1 MDELEIEKS
10 QVLESLKGEDHLKVK
25 QRPNSDMEQMKERF
39 ARLLL
44 GEDMSGRGNGVSS
57 ALALSNAIT
66 NLAASVFGKQNKLA
80 PMPDH
85 LKKKWR
91 KEIDWLVSVTD
102 NIVEFVPSQQEGKDG
117 LNMEIM
123 VTQQRRD
130 LLMNIPAIKK
140 LDAML
145 IDCLDKFKDEKEFWY
160 VDKGADESDSGVQRL
175 DRWWLP
181 TVKVPSRG
189 LSYETRKWM
198 QHQKECCNQVL
209 KASMAIN
216 AQVISEMEIPETYI
230 DTLPKNGKSSL
241 GDSIYKS
248 ITDEFFDPGEF
259 LSSMDMSSDKNV
271 MDLKNKLEASIV
283 IWKRKMNHKD
293 LKSSWSSS
301 ISSERRELFEER
313 AETILLLL
321 KQRFP
326 GLPQSS
332 LDISKIEFNK
342 DIGHAVL
349 ESYSRVLESLASTVM
364 NSIEDVLYA
373 DEVVR
378 NPELEM
384 IKEQSMDLI
393 AGSPRSIRGLG
404 QLKEWTPVHSPRGK
418 PTSMTLFDSMGWG
431 LDQGKM
437 EMNGSSSPD
446 LSKPVKI
453 LTKAKMSYIEKLE
466 AYGLRSPTARH

>member
-1 MDELEIEKS
+1 MDELKRNIAQVPEEARIE
-10 QVLESLKGEDHLKVK
+10 VK
-25 QRPNSDMEQMKERF
+25 KRPNSDMEQMKERF
-39 ARLLL
+39 AKLLL

-80 PMPDH
+80 PMPED
-85 LKKKWR
+85 LKKRWR
-91 KEIDWLVSVTD
+91 KEVNWLLSVTD
-102 NIVEFVPSQQEGKDG
+102 NIVEFVPSQQQGKDG
-117 LNMEIM
+117 SNMEIM
-123 VTQQRRD
+123 VTQQRTD

-145 IDCLDKFKDEKEFWY
+145 IDCLDNFKDEKEFWY
-160 VDKGADESDSGVQRL
+160 VAKDADESEKGVQRL

-181 TVKVPSRG
+181 SVKVPEGG
-189 LSYETRKWM
+189 LSDETRKWM

-216 AQVISEMEIPETYI
+216 AQVLSEMEIPETYI
-230 DTLPKNGKSSL
+230 ETLPKNGKASL

-248 ITDEFFDPGEF
+248 ITDEYFDPGEF
-259 LSSMDMSSDKNV
+259 LFSMDTSSDQNV
-271 MDLKNKLEASIV
+271 MELKNRIEASIV
-283 IWKRKMNHKD
+283 IWKRKMNQKD
-293 LKSSWSSS
+293 LKSSWGSS
-301 ISSERRELFEER
+301 ISSEKREVFEER

-321 KQRFP
+321 KHRFP

-332 LDISKIEFNK
+332 LDISKIEYNK

-349 ESYSRVLESLASTVM
+349 ESYSRALQSLANTVM

-378 NPELEM
+378 NPEMETM
-384 IKEQSMDLI
+384 MKKEQSVDVVALSI
-393 AGSPRSIRGLG
+393 SSPRAIRGV
-404 QLKEWTPVHSPRGK
+404 KDWTGVHSPGGK
-418 PTSMTLFDSMGWG
+418 PPSSMNLLDSMGWG
-431 LDQGKM
+431 FDQGKIEM
-437 EMNGSSSPD
+437 MNGNSS
-446 LSKPVKI
+446 PVKI